1 MSCQN
6 CSHGP
11 DELPAAIAQ
20 AERHTQLLLTIE
32 VAAALAVTII
42 AFIITPIKAMPM
54 LLGWGLLT
62 YAAATSL
69 GTMIGTWV
77 RRGRDLAQTSV
88 AMRVRIASAIAAATV
103 LVISALVVAAR
114 SDGRWAGGLAPHGPQ
129 LTAVTFAVVAGW
141 LLAAAILAVIQTV
154 SWFTLLRSEGEAGEL
169 IRSGIAH
176 TTPNLG
182 WSLLTY
188 FLAPVMLG
196 VWIMALAWLPWLI
209 IVAVPAQ
216 ILLTLLLMKRT

>member
-20 AERHTQLLLTIE
+20 AERHARLLLTIE
-32 VAAALAVTII
+32 VAAALTVTII
-42 AFIITPIKAMPM
+42 AFIITPVKAMPV

-69 GTMIGTWV
+69 GTMVGTWV
-77 RRGRDLAQTSV
+77 RRGRDLSQTSV

-114 SDGRWAGGLAPHGPQ
+114 SEGRWVGGLAPQGPRISGV
-129 LTAVTFAVVAGW
+129 AVCVVAGW
-141 LLAAAILAVIQTV
+141 LLAAGVLAVIQTV
-154 SWFTLLRSEGEAGEL
+154 SWFALLRSQGDAGEL

-176 TTPNLG
+176 TTPNLP

-196 VWIMALAWLPWLI
+196 VWIVALAWLPWLI
-209 IVAVPAQ
+209 IVAIPAQ
-216 ILLTLLLMKRT
+216 IMLTLLLVKRV